1 MAADLTVD
9 LLSEDDPSDFDV
21 CDAGHTKEI
30 VLKYILWCSSN
41 ILLKNFCSRMN
52 DDIRDASEKSKKR
65 KLQTL
70 SKK

>member
-1 MAADLTVD
+1 MATDLTVD
-9 LLSEDDPSDFDV
+9 LLTDDNPSDFDG
-21 CDAGHTKEI
+21 CDAGHTEI

-52 DDIRDASEKSKKR
+52 YDIHDASKKSKKR

-70 SKK
+70 SNK